1 MTNDCRKTDCRTN
14 DCRTM
19 IVGQMIVGKMDTNQL
34 QFQTEIFLE
43 YNIQEHKVKDDIYQT
58 QNLEY

>member
-1 MTNDCRKTDCRTN
+1 
-14 DCRTM
+14 M
-19 IVGQMIVGKMDTNQL
+19 IVGQMIVGKMDKNQL

>member
-1 MTNDCRKTDCRTN
+1 
-14 DCRTM
+14 
-19 IVGQMIVGKMDTNQL
+19 MDTNQL

-58 QNLEY
+58 QNLEYWKANGRPQF